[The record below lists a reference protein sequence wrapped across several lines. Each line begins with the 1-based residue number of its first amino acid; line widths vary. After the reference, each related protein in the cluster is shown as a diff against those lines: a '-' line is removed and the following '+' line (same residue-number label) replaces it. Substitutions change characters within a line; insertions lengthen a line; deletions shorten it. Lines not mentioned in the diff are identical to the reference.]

1 MLIKQTILKVGNLL
15 KYNEDFIRTW
25 TIPEYICDEILHFYK
40 TNKELH
46 EVGNVNSDKGEV
58 KNPEFKKST
67 DIGIAPENNE
77 RPFHDYRNELQK
89 CLDFYTEDFPM
100 ANKLPRFNIV
110 ERYNIQHYKKGE
122 GFTQEHFERNGG
134 FNKTIRRCLVFMTY
148 LNDLDEGGTIFPYVK
163 RTIKAQ
169 KGKTVIFPADWTHT
183 HVGQISQTQEKTI
196 VTGWFSYLWD

>member
-1 MLIKQTILKVGNLL
+1 MKNS
-15 KYNEDFIRTW
+15 EDFIRTW
-25 TIPEYICDEILHFYK
+25 TIPEYICDELLQFYK
-40 TNKELH
+40 NNKGLH
-46 EVGNVNSDKGEV
+46 EVGNINTNEGQV
-58 KNPEFKKST
+58 KRPEFKIST
-67 DIGIAPENNE
+67 DIGIAPENNS
-77 RPFHDYRNELQK
+77 RPFQDYRNELQK
-89 CLDFYTEDFPM
+89 CLDMYTEDFPM

-110 ERYNIQHYKKGE
+110 EVYNIQHYKKGE
-122 GFTQEHFERNGG
+122 GFKKEHFERDGG

-148 LNDLDEGGTIFPYVK
+148 LNDLDEGGTIFPYQE

>member
-1 MLIKQTILKVGNLL
+1 MLIKQTTVKVGNLH

-25 TIPEYICDEILHFYK
+25 TIPEYICDEILQFYK
-40 TNKELH
+40 NNKQLH
-46 EVGNVNSDKGEV
+46 ESGQTLDEGEV
-58 KNPEFKKST
+58 KKPEFKKST
-67 DIGIAPENNE
+67 EIGIDAENNE
-77 RPFHDYRNELQK
+77 KPFHDYRNELQK
-89 CLDFYTEDFPM
+89 CLNFYVEDFPM

-122 GFTQEHFERNGG
+122 GFIKEHFERNGG
-134 FNKTIRRCLVFMTY
+134 FNKSIRRCLVFMTY
-148 LNDLDEGGTIFPYVK
+148 LNDLEAGGTIFPYVK